1 MRARSGRPP
10 VRVAH
15 LGLGAFH
22 RSHQA
27 WYTQRTNDAAADD
40 GWGIA
45 SFGSRSRE
53 LADALNAQ
61 DGVYTLLERSA
72 DGDAATIIESIT
84 ATGVAGDDTWVAT
97 IASGDVEVLTV
108 TVTEAGYRPGAQPP
122 ARIAAGLAARRRA
135 GGGPLS
141 VVSCDNLLGNGT
153 ALRAA
158 VLAAAGDDAGWIAEN
173 IAFVDT
179 VVDRITPAVTDDDVR
194 AVQTLT
200 GEDDRVPVVCEPFSE
215 WVIADAFAAGR
226 PAWEIAGAVL
236 TADVTPYEERKL
248 WLLNAGHTQLAA
260 AGRLAGYETVDQ
272 AFADPVLRA
281 ETEALW
287 AEQRVMID
295 LDADD
300 IDAWLEELRT
310 RFDNPR
316 ISHRLEQIARGSE
329 HKIGPR
335 LLAPLRA
342 RERAGLTAGA
352 AQLFAI
358 DTWVRSI
365 VELAPPDAAAAALAN
380 DLRALPAASQRTE
393 VLRRFAAEG
402 D

>member
-1 MRARSGRPP
+1 MRARDSRPP

-27 WYTQRTNDAAADD
+27 WYTQRANEASTGD

-53 LADALNAQ
+53 LADALRAQ
-61 DGVYTLLERSA
+61 DGLYTLLERSA
-72 DGDAATIIESIT
+72 DGDTASVIESIT
-84 ATGVAGDDTWVAT
+84 TTGVAGDDAWIET
-97 IASGDVEVLTV
+97 IANGDVQVLTV
-108 TVTEAGYRPGAQPP
+108 TVTEAGYAAGALAPT
-122 ARIAAGLAARRRA
+122 RIAAGLTARRRA

-141 VVSCDNLLGNGT
+141 IVSCDNLLGNGR
-153 ALRAA
+153 ALRPV
-158 VLAAAGDDAGWIAEN
+158 VLAAAGEEAGWIAEN
-173 IAFVDT
+173 VSFVDT

-194 AVQTLT
+194 TVRTLT
-200 GEDDRVPVVCEPFSE
+200 GEDDKVPVVCEPFSE

-226 PAWEIAGAVL
+226 PAWENAGAVIA
-236 TADVTPYEERKL
+236 ADVTPYEERKL
-248 WLLNAGHTQLAA
+248 WLLNAGHTYLAA
-260 AGRLAGYETVDQ
+260 AGRLAGYATVDE

-287 AEQRVMID
+287 AQQRVTID
-295 LDADD
+295 LAADD
-300 IDAWLEELRT
+300 IDAWLDKLRI

-335 LLAPLRA
+335 LLAPLRV
-342 RERAGLTAGA
+342 RERAGLAPGD
-352 AQLFAI
+352 AQLHAI

-365 VELAPPDAAAAALAN
+365 VELSPPDDAAAALAT
-380 DLRALPAASQRTE
+380 DLRALPPASHRTE

>member
-1 MRARSGRPP
+1 M
-10 VRVAH
+10 AH

-27 WYTQRTNDAAADD
+27 WYTQRANEATAGD

-53 LADALNAQ
+53 LADALRTQ

-72 DGDAATIIESIT
+72 DGDAATVIESIT
-84 ATGVAGDDTWVAT
+84 ATGLAGGDAWVEV
-97 IASGDVEVLTV
+97 IANADVEVLTV
-108 TVTEAGYRPGAQPP
+108 TVTEAGYVTGALPP
-122 ARIAAGLAARRRA
+122 ARIAAGLAARRRS
-135 GGGPLS
+135 GGGALS
-141 VVSCDNLLGNGT
+141 IVSCDNLLGNGQ
-153 ALRAA
+153 ALRPA
-158 VLAAAGDDAGWIAEN
+158 VLAAAGDDAGWVVEN
-173 IAFVDT
+173 VSFVDT

-194 AVQTLT
+194 AVRTLT
-200 GEDDRVPVVCEPFSE
+200 GADDRVPVVCEPFSE
-215 WVIADAFAAGR
+215 WVIADTFAAGR
-226 PAWEIAGAVL
+226 PAWESAGAVIA
-236 TADVTPYEERKL
+236 ADVTPYEERKL
-248 WLLNAGHTQLAA
+248 WLLNAGHTFLAA
-260 AGRLAGYETVDQ
+260 AGRLAGYATVDQ
-272 AFADPVLRA
+272 AFADPALRA

-287 AEQRVMID
+287 AEQRVTID
-295 LDADD
+295 LAADD
-300 IDAWLEELRT
+300 VDAWLEQLRT

-335 LLAPLRA
+335 LLVPLRA
-342 RERAGLTAGA
+342 RERAGLAAGD
-352 AQLFAI
+352 AQLNAI

-365 VELAPPDAAAAALAN
+365 VELTPPDDAAAALAT
-380 DLRALPAASQRTE
+380 DLRTHSSASQRTE